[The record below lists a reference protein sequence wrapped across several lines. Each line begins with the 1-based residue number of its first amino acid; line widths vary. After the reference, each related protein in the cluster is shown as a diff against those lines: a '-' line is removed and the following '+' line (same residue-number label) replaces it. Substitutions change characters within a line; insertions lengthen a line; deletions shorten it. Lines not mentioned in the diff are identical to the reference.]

1 MTGILILD
9 RMKKIAIQGIA
20 GSFHEDAAL
29 NYFGEETIEVVEC
42 KSFKQVCEFI
52 DNDQV
57 DIAVMAIENSIA
69 GSLLQNY
76 SLIRDYH
83 LRIIGEIYIHIQMNL
98 MVLPGVKKKEIKEIY
113 SHPVSFMQC
122 AEYLEK
128 YFPNAERKELG
139 DNAKVAKLISEEK
152 IKHAAAISNI
162 RSASLYGLE
171 ILDKG
176 IESNKKN
183 YTRFWILSKHA
194 NQSEGNNKAS
204 LCFEVGHYYG
214 ALARVLNI
222 FAENKINLNKI
233 QSVPIIGKPNE
244 YTIHV
249 DVEWDSEGTYE
260 RAIHLI
266 LKNVSSLAILG
277 EYVRGELAI
286 HNQ

>member
-1 MTGILILD
+1 
-9 RMKKIAIQGIA
+9 MKKIAIQGIK

-29 NYFGEETIEVVEC
+29 KYFGEEAEIVEC
-42 KSFKQVCEFI
+42 SSFRKVCDMLDRDE
-52 DNDQV
+52 V
-57 DIAVMAIENSIA
+57 DCSVMAIENSIA

-76 SLIRDYH
+76 ALIRDYH
-83 LRIIGEIYIHIQMNL
+83 LKIIGEIYIHIQMNL
-98 MVLPGVKKKEIKEIY
+98 MVFPGVKKKDIKEIY
-113 SHPVSFMQC
+113 SHPVSFLQC
-122 AEYLEK
+122 ADYLERH
-128 YFPNAERKELG
+128 FPNAERKELG
-139 DNAKVAKLISEEK
+139 DNAKVAKIIQDEK
-152 IKHAAAISNI
+152 LLHAAAISNL

-176 IESNKKN
+176 IETNKKN

-194 NQSEGNNKAS
+194 TLSEHNDKAS

-233 QSVPIIGKPNE
+233 QSVPVLGKPNE

-249 DVEWDSEGTYE
+249 DVEWDSEGDYE

-277 EYVRGELAI
+277 EYKKADI
-286 HNQ
+286 NS

>member
-1 MTGILILD
+1 
-9 RMKKIAIQGIA
+9 
-20 GSFHEDAAL
+20 
-29 NYFGEETIEVVEC
+29 
-42 KSFKQVCEFI
+42 
-52 DNDQV
+52 
-57 DIAVMAIENSIA
+57 
-69 GSLLQNY
+69 
-76 SLIRDYH
+76 
-83 LRIIGEIYIHIQMNL
+83 
-98 MVLPGVKKKEIKEIY
+98 
-113 SHPVSFMQC
+113 
-122 AEYLEK
+122 
-128 YFPNAERKELG
+128 LG
-139 DNAKVAKLISEEK
+139 DNAKVAKLINDEK
-152 IKHAAAISNI
+152 IKNAAAISNL

-183 YTRFWILSKHA
+183 YTRFWILSKHSTQ
-194 NQSEGNNKAS
+194 NEESNKAS

-233 QSVPIIGKPNE
+233 QSIPIIGKPNE

-249 DVEWDSEGTYE
+249 DVEWDSEGNYE
-260 RAIHLI
+260 KAIHLI